1 MTRGLSINLGIF
13 MAISGMILMIPTSH
27 SMAQITD
34 FTPVTDA
41 TLQDPDP
48 ADWVNWR
55 RTLDAQAHSPL
66 TQITTDNASR
76 LRLIWSWAMTAG
88 SQQTTPL
95 VYDGI
100 MYLANP
106 GEIVQ
111 ALHASTGELLWE

>member
-1 MTRGLSINLGIF
+1 MTRSLFINWGFFVAIYGLMLT
-13 MAISGMILMIPTSH
+13 IPASH

-34 FTPVTDA
+34 FTPVTDEI
-41 TLQDPDP
+41 LQNPDP

-66 TQITTDNASR
+66 TQITNDNASR

-95 VYDGI
+95 VYDS
-100 MYLANP
+100 L
-106 GEIVQ
+106 
-111 ALHASTGELLWE
+111 